1 MLQMGQG
8 FQRTI
13 MVEDEL
19 NESDIWVSQL
29 QAGVNMQILFYKVLV
44 CYCNTVKYKLDMRRA
59 VTGSGC

>member
-1 MLQMGQG
+1 MGQA

-29 QAGVNMQILFYKVLV
+29 QAGVNI
-44 CYCNTVKYKLDMRRA
+44 
-59 VTGSGC
+59 